1 MGERANYR
9 EISSCLCKSG
19 NPKTV
24 VDSLLTLH
32 AFTTLYIA
40 DLDAIEGKS
49 NNSAV
54 IKFLSEAYP
63 SLQLWIDAGFRD
75 APAITR
81 FSSRNVGIAVLG
93 SESLVDIEVL
103 HPPHSG
109 SAILSLDFLNEQP
122 LGSTQIHARPE
133 YWPPHTI
140 AMNIAHVG
148 SAQGPDF
155 ATIARL
161 KAIRPDIAWYAAG
174 GVRGVED
181 LQTLSCAGVAG
192 VLVASALHS
201 GQLHAGTLAAYV

>member
-1 MGERANYR
+1 MGARANYR

-19 NPKTV
+19 NPGTV

-40 DLDAIEGKS
+40 DLDAIEGIS
-49 NNSAV
+49 DNLAV

-63 SLQLWIDAGFRD
+63 SLQLWVDAGVRD
-75 APAITR
+75 APTIAH
-81 FSSRNVGIAVLG
+81 FASRNVGVAVLG
-93 SESLVDIEVL
+93 SESLIDIEL
-103 HPPHSG
+103 LRSPHSG

-133 YWPPHTI
+133 YWLPHTI
-140 AMNIAHVG
+140 AMNIGHVG

-161 KAIRPDIAWYAAG
+161 KATRPDIEWYAAG
-174 GVRGVED
+174 GVRGADD
-181 LQTLSCAGVAG
+181 LKTLSCAGVAG
-192 VLVASALHS
+192 VLVASALHN
-201 GQLHAGTLAAYV
+201 GQLHAGILSAYA